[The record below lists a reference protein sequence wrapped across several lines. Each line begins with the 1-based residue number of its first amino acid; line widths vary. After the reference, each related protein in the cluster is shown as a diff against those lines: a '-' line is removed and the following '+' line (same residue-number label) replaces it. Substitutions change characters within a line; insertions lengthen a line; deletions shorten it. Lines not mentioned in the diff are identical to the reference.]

1 VAPTGI
7 GAGGASGVDHQ
18 GDGPQDVR
26 PGNGQGHNGD
36 GSVIGRLSDARRY
49 EAVLA
54 KLTTLAWR
62 RYRIPIGEAEDIA
75 QTAVTT
81 YCEVRERYADEENQF
96 GILYGIF
103 RKKCLEFIDRSVRE
117 LRRLRE
123 CCRTPDAARVN
134 PRLDPEGHGST
145 RPVLEDL
152 IKREDVAI
160 ILAALDE
167 LRPEAAE
174 MLRLLLAED
183 VGRQGLLERYDINPN
198 TLDWR
203 LHTYRNE
210 FRKLLRR
217 KGVLG

>member
-1 VAPTGI
+1 MPPEDPPPPDHGSN
-7 GAGGASGVDHQ
+7 GGVLA
-18 GDGPQDVR
+18 
-26 PGNGQGHNGD
+26 
-36 GSVIGRLSDARRY
+36 RLSDRRRY

-54 KLTTLAWR
+54 KLTALAWR
-62 RYRIPIGEAEDIA
+62 RYRIPAGEAEDVA
-75 QTAVTT
+75 QTAIAT
-81 YCEVRERYADEENQF
+81 YCEVRGRYADEENQF

-117 LRRLRE
+117 LRRMRE

-152 IKREDVAI
+152 IKREDVKL
-160 ILAALDE
+160 ILAAIDE

-174 MLRLLLAED
+174 MLRLLLAD
-183 VGRQGLLERYDINPN
+183 GAGRQGLLDRYDINPN

-210 FRKLLRR
+210 LRDLLRR
-217 KGVLG
+217 KGVLD

>member
-1 VAPTGI
+1 MITRLA
-7 GAGGASGVDHQ
+7 DRQ
-18 GDGPQDVR
+18 GYQE
-26 PGNGQGHNGD
+26 
-36 GSVIGRLSDARRY
+36 ILTRL
-49 EAVLA
+49 
-54 KLTTLAWR
+54 TNLAWR
-62 RYRIPIGEAEDIA
+62 RYRIPATEAEDVA
-75 QTAVTT
+75 QTAIAT
-81 YCEVRERYADEENQF
+81 YCEVRARYENETNQV